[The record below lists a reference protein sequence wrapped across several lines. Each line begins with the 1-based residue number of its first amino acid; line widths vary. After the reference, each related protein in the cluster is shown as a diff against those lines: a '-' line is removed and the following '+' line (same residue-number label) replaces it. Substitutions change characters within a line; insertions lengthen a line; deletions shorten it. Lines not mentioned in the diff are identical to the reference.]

1 MSSVSNVSN
10 VSNEECKSRILQLEN
25 QISNLIE
32 ENKKTNRLLY
42 TLALHDLNY
51 DRSKLIDIIKDI
63 EFNKNDINKIIK
75 YFDLVVDFVKKYPN
89 IVVDMKPAQNIIECS
104 GDCITS
110 LKLLKTYLVNCEW
123 CEDCNWVEFLDDTEY
138 DRQYEYLLNITIKKD
153 IL

>member
-1 MSSVSNVSN
+1 MSSVSN

-51 DRSKLIDIIKDI
+51 DRSKLVDIIKDI

-75 YFDLVVDFVKKYPN
+75 YFDLVVDFAKKYPN

-110 LKLLKTYLVNCEW
+110 LKLLKTYLINCDW
-123 CEDCNWVEFLDDTEY
+123 CEDCGWVEFVDNIEY
-138 DRQYEYLLNITIKKD
+138 EGQKEYEYTLNITIKKD

>member
-1 MSSVSNVSN
+1 MSSVSNEY
-10 VSNEECKSRILQLEN
+10 NEECKSRILQLEN
-25 QISNLIE
+25 QISTLIE

-75 YFDLVVDFVKKYPN
+75 YFDFVVDFAKKYPN

-110 LKLLKTYLVNCEW
+110 LKLLKTYLVDCDW
-123 CEDCNWVEFLDDTEY
+123 CEDCSWVEFVDGTEY
-138 DRQYEYLLNITIKKD
+138 EKEYEYTLNITIKKD